1 MLEVTFDIP
10 TIKKLEPKLYEHFG
24 FTFDDILY
32 ELTQV
37 YIRKSTNLTPEE
49 KEIAKQCKTE
59 NGATDAIKFAL
70 AIKEN
75 IHIRVTETFPDS
87 LKLLLDLFNEYN
99 ITELKDGET
108 LSCILLFMAAIFNRD
123 FNHLLDDTDYDYISE
138 EYYEYIDKIRP
149 DMLKLYLSLH
159 QRKRAVSD
167 KLKISIQGNPP
178 TELNNHGR
186 WFENMLLTYLDTY
199 LGVASKEEALT
210 ELSTLYSEPQGRKT
224 KDNYYRNYT
233 LTSMFLFVRQ
243 YIIHSGTDKVTVEQ
257 CSFLHK
263 YLTAL
268 NLITK
273 EDKNND
279 LNNLQSTIRSL
290 ISSKFSPL
298 DKYKK
303 GKEYKASPNNKGDKL
318 Y

>member
-24 FTFDDILY
+24 FTLDDILY

-273 EDKNND
+273 EDK
-279 LNNLQSTIRSL
+279 
-290 ISSKFSPL
+290 
-298 DKYKK
+298 YKK

>member
-1 MLEVTFDIP
+1 
-10 TIKKLEPKLYEHFG
+10 
-24 FTFDDILY
+24 
-32 ELTQV
+32 
-37 YIRKSTNLTPEE
+37 
-49 KEIAKQCKTE
+49 
-59 NGATDAIKFAL
+59 
-70 AIKEN
+70 
-75 IHIRVTETFPDS
+75 
-87 LKLLLDLFNEYN
+87 
-99 ITELKDGET
+99 
-108 LSCILLFMAAIFNRD
+108 MAAIFNRD
-123 FNHLLDDTDYDYISE
+123 FYHLLDDTDYDYISE

-178 TELNNHGR
+178 TEINNHGR
-186 WFENMLLTYLDTY
+186 WCDNMLLNYLDTY

-279 LNNLQSTIRSL
+279 LNNLQSTIRSQ

-298 DKYKK
+298 D
-303 GKEYKASPNNKGDKL
+303 
-318 Y
+318 

>member
-24 FTFDDILY
+24 FTLDDILY

-233 LTSMFLFVRQ
+233 LTSMFCSCGSILFTLVQ
-243 YIIHSGTDKVTVEQ
+243 
-257 CSFLHK
+257 
-263 YLTAL
+263 
-268 NLITK
+268 TK
-273 EDKNND
+273 
-279 LNNLQSTIRSL
+279 
-290 ISSKFSPL
+290 SP
-298 DKYKK
+298 
-303 GKEYKASPNNKGDKL
+303 
-318 Y
+318 